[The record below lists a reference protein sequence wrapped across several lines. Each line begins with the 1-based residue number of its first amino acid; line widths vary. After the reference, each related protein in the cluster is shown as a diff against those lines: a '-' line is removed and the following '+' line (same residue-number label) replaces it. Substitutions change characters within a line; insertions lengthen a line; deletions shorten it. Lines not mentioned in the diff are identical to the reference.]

1 MSSILKT
8 LRKLLTLFEQKN
20 IDYML
25 IGGYAL
31 PHYGRIRATIDID
44 LAAAIKSTRELND
57 LYADLDRIKFDV
69 PTGKSIKTPV
79 ILVRDREENIEV
91 ELWLKPDGVV
101 FNKETLKRRIKV
113 ALGPDI
119 IAWIISAED
128 FIVNKLSRPDRG
140 AQDEEDVKSVLE
152 LQKGKL
158 DMEYLI
164 KRARATDVLDL
175 LSMIMKR

>member
-1 MSSILKT
+1 MFSILKT

-31 PHYGRIRATIDID
+31 PNYGRIRATIDID
-44 LAAAIKSTRELND
+44 LAIAIKSSRELND

-79 ILVRDREENIEV
+79 ILVRDRKENIEV
-91 ELWLKPDGVV
+91 ELWLKPDGIV
-101 FNKETLKRRIKV
+101 FDKETLNRRIKV
-113 ALGPDI
+113 ALGPDLT
-119 IAWIISAED
+119 AWIISAED

-158 DMEYLI
+158 DMKYLI
-164 KRARATDVLDL
+164 KRARAADVLDL
-175 LSMIMKR
+175 LNVIIKR